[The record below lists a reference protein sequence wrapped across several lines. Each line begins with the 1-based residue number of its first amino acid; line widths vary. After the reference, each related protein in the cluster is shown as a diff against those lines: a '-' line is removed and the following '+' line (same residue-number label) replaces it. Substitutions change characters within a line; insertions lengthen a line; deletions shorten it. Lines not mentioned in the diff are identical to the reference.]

1 VSIPGTRVRFT
12 VAPGP
17 KVEGLSD
24 VEVPEL
30 WLHVARSPEVDI
42 REAMLT
48 GDNITRTIEGASTVT
63 IPVADRDKKL
73 LNSEVLQK
81 GTEIEIDGLWFT
93 LVAYEAQ
100 GDRSLKLTFED
111 SAVAELRDYPLE
123 SDPDS
128 VAHIVRNSLEM
139 TGHGV
144 TRSQFAKLLVDEP
157 GKRGDFPIGFVAP
170 EYVNPNTKTGL
181 TITGGVP
188 DAVKGRNRQPGFP
201 PDAAV
206 TVKGK
211 PATPAQLAA
220 LDAVLTEGYYMLKG
234 AKGFTDVWRDLLIVA
249 VMVTTQESVDDPHA
263 RVTDQYGHVHVG
275 LFQQDSTDGS
285 SWRNRGGGTG
295 TDIAADAHAFFEVA
309 MQERRAY
316 PSYPRAAIA
325 LLVQNPGGSPDQY
338 GQWQDEATATV
349 EAWLPHNPLRSGVD
363 THYTGG
369 SVTRPQPLIP
379 TRPTQFQYTRGTAV
393 TRNNRVQIVRES
405 NWACLQRLANEVNWR
420 CFAVGTRGREVG
432 VIYFGPDSDWFSS
445 QPIMSF
451 SDDDD
456 GIDSISGEWDIG
468 QKKAALTVAC
478 RIGRWQAQPGSVVV
492 VREHGPQSGRWLVAS
507 ISRSL
512 FSPTATVTLTKPQP
526 SLPSSGQP
534 RTPKP
539 KYVPPPN
546 AFGLLQPIP
555 SPYNQG
561 HGGLHETEGL
571 PGYPAYDFFANAGD
585 PVIACES
592 GIIHKL
598 SGHDPNLPPPL
609 GPHGPYAWS
618 LYLKGDSG
626 SDYYYTHLKT
636 RSVGLG
642 QRVQIGEQVATVANY
657 LQYGT
662 ANHVHLGVAQGRA
675 GSPTIEDVGKAPIAG
690 AKR

>member
-1 VSIPGTRVRFT
+1 MSVPGTRVRFP
-12 VAPGP
+12 VDPGP

-24 VEVPEL
+24 VELPEL
-30 WLHVARSPEVDI
+30 WLQVARYPVVDI

-63 IPVADRDKKL
+63 IPVADREKKL
-73 LNSEVLQK
+73 LNSEYLQK

-93 LVAYEAQ
+93 LVAVEPQ
-100 GDRSLKLTFED
+100 TDRSLKLTFED

-128 VAHIVRNSLEM
+128 VAHLVRNSLEM
-139 TGHGV
+139 TGRGV

-170 EYVNPNTKTGL
+170 EYVNPNTKSGL
-181 TITGGVP
+181 SITGGVP
-188 DAVKGRNRQPGFP
+188 DAVRGRNRQPGFP
-201 PDAAV
+201 ADANV
-206 TVKGK
+206 TVKHK

-220 LDAVLTEGYYMLKG
+220 LDGVLTEGYYMLKG

-249 VMVTTQESVDDPHA
+249 VMVTTQESDDDPRA
-263 RVTDQYGHVHVG
+263 RVTDQYGHVHIG

-309 MQERRAY
+309 VQERRAY

-349 EAWLPHNPLRSGVD
+349 EAWLPHDPLRSGVK

-369 SVTRPQPLIP
+369 VTKPKPLIP
-379 TRPTQFQYTRGTAV
+379 TNPMQFQYTRGAAV
-393 TRNNRVQIVRES
+393 TRNNRRLIVRES
-405 NWACLQRLANEVNWR
+405 NWKALQRLANEVNWR
-420 CFAVGTRGREVG
+420 CFAVGSTGREVG
-432 VIYFGPDSDWFSS
+432 VVYFGPDSDWFSS
-445 QPIMSF
+445 RPVMSF

-456 GIDSISGEWDIG
+456 GVDSITGEWDIG
-468 QKKAALTVAC
+468 KTKATLNVAC
-478 RIGRWQAQPGSVVV
+478 RISRWQAPPGSVVV

-526 SLPSSGQP
+526 ALPSSGQP
-534 RTPKP
+534 RIPKKTKGGKGP
-539 KYVPPPN
+539 GGPLSALRQAIVDAALKAAATRFNYFYVQHRPMPPSLFGGEFPEGIDCSAFATLCYKAAGAPNPSGGKYTGYEN
-546 AFGLLQPIP
+546 TGTMIANGRRTP
-555 SPYNQG
+555 SPQPADLIFYGQPVSYPHHVAVYIGDGKIVNM
-561 HGGLHETEGL
+561 GGPNE
-571 PGYPAYDFFANAGD
+571 
-585 PVIACES
+585 PVVENVS
-592 GIIHKL
+592 
-598 SGHDPNLPPPL
+598 DVPL
-609 GPHGPYAWS
+609 
-618 LYLKGDSG
+618 
-626 SDYYYTHLKT
+626 
-636 RSVGLG
+636 
-642 QRVQIGEQVATVANY
+642 E
-657 LQYGT
+657 
-662 ANHVHLGVAQGRA
+662 HLGYY
-675 GSPTIEDVGKAPIAG
+675 SYLTP
-690 AKR
+690 